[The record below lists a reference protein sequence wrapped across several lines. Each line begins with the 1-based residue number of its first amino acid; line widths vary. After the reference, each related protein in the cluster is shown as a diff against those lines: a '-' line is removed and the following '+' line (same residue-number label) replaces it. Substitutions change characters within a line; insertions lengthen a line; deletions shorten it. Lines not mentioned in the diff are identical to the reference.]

1 MKSKVEKEPI
11 LKGYDDVVEGKRNS
25 RLAMW
30 LVTGGSI
37 IVTISALVISASLM
51 SSSADKMKVIDNTGR
66 VIKSDLQRE
75 EEVRISTVQAHLSN
89 ALFYLNSFDR
99 NSIKENQARALF
111 LVDKKSAD
119 RIFNSYNRTG
129 AYNDAL
135 QSGYIYRAKFIK
147 ITKLE
152 GNSEPFAF
160 TLEGELEVTDGSR
173 TIKTKIIGTGN
184 IRYST
189 PNFPN
194 NPQGMLVYDYL
205 QQYEDM
211 PPEEAG
217 AEPLEPKG
225 DAMQRIDTIK

>member
-1 MKSKVEKEPI
+1 MKEKIEKVPV
-11 LKGYDDVVEGKRNS
+11 LKGYDDVVEGKRNG
-25 RLAMW
+25 RLAMY
-30 LVTGGSI
+30 LITVGCLI
-37 IVTISALVISASLM
+37 ITISALVISAVLQA
-51 SSSADKMKVIDNTGR
+51 SSADKMKVIDNTGR

-119 RIFNSYNRTG
+119 RIFSSFNRQG

-135 QSGYIYRAKFIK
+135 QSGFIYRAKFIK
-147 ITKLE
+147 LTQLE
-152 GNSEPFAF
+152 GKSEPFAF
-160 TLEGELEVTDGSR
+160 TLEGELTVTDGSR
-173 TIKTKIIGTGN
+173 TIKTKIIGKGN

-211 PPEEAG
+211 PPEEKEEDGTA
-217 AEPLEPKG
+217 PKA

>member
-1 MKSKVEKEPI
+1 MKRKRDTEAI
-11 LKGYDDVVEGKRNS
+11 LKGYDDVVEGKRTG

-30 LVTGGSI
+30 LITIVSI
-37 IVTISALVISASLM
+37 VITLSALIISALLQAN
-51 SSSADKMKVIDNTGR
+51 SADKMKVIDNTGR
-66 VIKSDLQRE
+66 VIKSDLRRE
-75 EEVRISTVQAHLSN
+75 EDVRIATVQAHLAN
-89 ALFYLNSFDR
+89 AIFYLNSFDR

-119 RIFNSYNRTG
+119 RIFNSYNRQG

-135 QSGYIYRAKFIK
+135 QSGYIYRAKFNKLTI
-147 ITKLE
+147 LE
-152 GNSEPFAF
+152 GTSEPFAF
-160 TLEGELEVTDGSR
+160 EMEGELTVTDGSR
-173 TIKTKIIGTGN
+173 TIKTKIIGKGN
-184 IRYST
+184 LRYST

-211 PPEEAG
+211 PEEQN
-217 AEPLEPKG
+217 EQEITEPKT

>member
-51 SSSADKMKVIDNTGR
+51 SSSADKMKVIDSTGR

-111 LVDKKSAD
+111 LIDKKSAD

-135 QSGYIYRAKFIK
+135 QSGYIYRAKFTK

-160 TLEGELEVTDGSR
+160 TLEGELVVTDGSR
-173 TIKTKIIGTGN
+173 TIKTKIIGKGN

-211 PPEEAG
+211 PQEEAG